1 MKKPDK
7 ILFSKYYKIKEDP
20 RTFEFVDIY
29 LNADSQFF
37 VDAAKIKY
45 ESNRKSKY
53 QYLYIRMQETIDSF
67 FDCVL
72 KLYQSLGGESDL
84 NLQANIESFERI
96 FGKAGETQSTHFGY
110 GKVGSPGKGSSPKL
124 LKEAFDYVYA
134 EKLHELGLVKNVEE
148 LTLFTDNFSYDRMS
162 DFIISLII
170 PELAEF
176 TLIQAKKYGIDGG
189 NLSEKPIKVGYSW
202 DVEKEDWVLFKQTAV
217 LHLVKPVLLIPLNIM
232 SRKFL
237 YDPDEYLS
245 YSLFRRQD
253 EYKYMDSELNTVRK
267 DGSIKPPPHWKIKE
281 VEIKEQNLTTKRYL
295 INRTLQDKGLKP
307 SFRSNLG
314 NVVANDAAVLTVD
327 EIEAYRTADAEA
339 EAKREARK
347 EAKKNK

>member
-29 LNADSQFF
+29 LNGDSKFF

-45 ESNRKSKY
+45 ESNRKSDY
-53 QYLYIRMQETIDSF
+53 QYLYIRMQETIDNF
-67 FDCVL
+67 FGCVL

-84 NLQANIESFERI
+84 NLEANIESFERI

-110 GKVGSPGKGSSPKL
+110 GKVGSPGKGSSPEI
-124 LKEAFDYVYA
+124 LKEAFDYVYV
-134 EKLHELGLVKNVEE
+134 EKLYELGLVQDIEE

-176 TLIQAKKYGIDGG
+176 TLIQAEKYGIDGE
-189 NLSEKPIKVGYSW
+189 NLSKKPMRVGYSW
-202 DVEKEDWVLFKQTAV
+202 DVEQEKWVLFKQIAV
-217 LHLVKPVLLIPLNIM
+217 LDHLVKPVLLIPLNIM
-232 SRKFL
+232 SRTFL
-237 YDPDEYLS
+237 YDPDDYLS

-253 EYKYMDSELNTVRK
+253 EYKYMDSDLNTVRK

-281 VEIKEQNLTTKRYL
+281 VEIQEQGLSTKRYL
-295 INRTLQDKGLKP
+295 INRTMQDKGLKP
-307 SFRSNLG
+307 SFQSNLS
-314 NVVANDAAVLTVD
+314 NVVANDAAVLTID
-327 EIEAYRTADAEA
+327 EIEAYREMDSRDDE
-339 EAKREARK
+339 
-347 EAKKNK
+347 